1 MARPFELVETT
12 RTHQADALGALEDGR
27 LIPDEQPHPVIE
39 APALPITVEDTGLST
54 KFLGYL
60 VLKVIHVLSLET
72 SADISAHLKLHQS
85 VIEKLLTGLK
95 QQSLVEILGSVSA
108 NVPILRYGLTG
119 AGREAAIVATK
130 QCEYIGPAPVT
141 LASYQSQVDKQSISK
156 ERVTSQALAGSLAH
170 LVIPRQLIRRLGPAV
185 NSARSLLLYG
195 PSGNGK
201 TSVSEA
207 IARAFTQSI
216 YIPYCIEVDGQI
228 IKIFD
233 PTVHSPVTESPGL
246 IGADGEAV
254 NLFKRKDDPRWVK
267 CRRPRLAVGG
277 ELTLDMLDLDFDPIS
292 KYYEAPA
299 QVKATGG
306 VFIIDDFGRQLVQ
319 PKDLLNRWIV
329 PLEKRVDYLTVH
341 TGMKFE
347 MPFDQLV
354 IFSTN
359 IPPNELMD
367 AAQLRRVK
375 YKLRIDPPQFSEYA
389 KIFRRVCEEHKLDMP
404 EGILSYLLNDFY
416 PKTGSGCAAFH
427 PIFIVE
433 HAMATCRFE
442 GMRPCLTLDLVKDAL
457 ANLYIHDQDGDLGSQ
472 TPAGV

>member
-1 MARPFELVETT
+1 MARQFELIDST
-12 RTHQADALGALEDGR
+12 RQSQLADLGELDEGR
-27 LIPDEQPHPVIE
+27 LIPEEKPQAPVE
-39 APALPITVEDTGLST
+39 APALPITIEDTGLSS
-54 KFLGYL
+54 KFLSYL
-60 VLKVIHVLSLET
+60 ILKVIHVLGLET
-72 SADISAHLKLHQS
+72 CPEISAHLKLHQT
-85 VIEKLLTGLK
+85 VIDKLLTGLK
-95 QQSLVEILGSVSA
+95 QQSFVEILGSVSA

-119 AGREAAIVATK
+119 AGREAAFEAAK
-130 QCEYIGPAPVT
+130 QCEYMGPAPVT
-141 LASYQSQVDKQSISK
+141 LAAYQSQVAKQSISR
-156 ERVTSQALAGSLAH
+156 ERVTSLALEGSLSH
-170 LVIPRQLIRRLGPAV
+170 LVIPRQLVRRLGPAV
-185 NSARSLLLYG
+185 NSARALLLYG

-201 TSVSEA
+201 TSISEA
-207 IARAFTQSI
+207 VGRAFTQHI
-216 YIPYCIEVDGQI
+216 YIPHCIEVDGQI

-233 PTVHSPVTESPGL
+233 PTVHSPVPENPGL
-246 IGADGEAV
+246 AAEDAGAV

-329 PLEKRVDYLTVH
+329 PLERRVDYLTVH
-341 TGMKFE
+341 TGKKFE

-389 KIFRRVCEEHKLDMP
+389 KIFRRVCEEHRLDMP

-433 HAMATCRFE
+433 HAIATCRFE

-457 ANLYIHDQDGDLGSQ
+457 ANLYIHDQNGDFGSQ
-472 TPAGV
+472 APAGV

>member
-1 MARPFELVETT
+1 MARPFELIDTT
-12 RTHQADALGALEDGR
+12 RTHQADAQRGLEQGR
-27 LIPDEQPHPVIE
+27 LIPDERPQGPIE
-39 APALPITVEDTGLST
+39 APALPITVEDTGLSG
-54 KFLGYL
+54 KFLGYM
-60 VLKVIHVLSLET
+60 VLKTIHVLGLET
-72 SADISAHLKLHQS
+72 SLAISAHLKVHQS
-85 VIEKLLTGLK
+85 VIDKLLTGLK
-95 QQSLVEILGSVSA
+95 QQAFVEILGSIAA
-108 NVPILRYGLTG
+108 NVPRLRYGLTS
-119 AGREAAIVATK
+119 AGREIATVAVK
-130 QCEYIGPAPVT
+130 QYEYVGPAPVT
-141 LASYQSQVDKQSISK
+141 LDAYQAQVAKQSISK
-156 ERVTSQALAGSLAH
+156 ERVASQALAGSLSH
-170 LVIPRQLIRRLGPAV
+170 LVIPKQLIRRLGPAV
-185 NSARSLLLYG
+185 NSARAVLFYG

-201 TSVSEA
+201 TSISEA
-207 IARAFTQSI
+207 IGRAFTQQI
-216 YIPYCIEVDGQI
+216 YIPYCVEVDGQI
-228 IKIFD
+228 IKVFD
-233 PTVHSPVTESPGL
+233 PTVHSPAAEEPGL
-246 IGADGEAV
+246 IGDDSEAV
-254 NLFKRKDDPRWVK
+254 NVFKRKDDPRWVK
-267 CRRPRLAVGG
+267 CRRPVLSVGG

-306 VFIIDDFGRQLVQ
+306 VFIIDDFGRQLVK

-341 TGMKFE
+341 TGKKFE

-389 KIFRRVCEEHKLDMP
+389 KIFRRVCEEHALEMP

-433 HAMATCRFE
+433 HAIATCRFE
-442 GMRPCLTLDLVKDAL
+442 GMRPSLTLDLVKDAL
-457 ANLYIHDQDGDLGSQ
+457 GNLYIHDQDGDLGCQ

>member
-1 MARPFELVETT
+1 MARPFELIDTT
-12 RTHQADALGALEDGR
+12 HARPADKLGGIEDGR
-27 LIPDEQPHPVIE
+27 LIPDDQPQAPIE
-39 APALPITVEDTGLST
+39 APALPITVEETGLSA

-60 VLKVIHVLSLET
+60 VLKVIHVLGLET
-72 SADISAHLKLHQS
+72 SPDISAHLKLHQS
-85 VIEKLLTGLK
+85 VIDKLLTGLK
-95 QQSLVEILGSVSA
+95 QQSLLEILGSVSA

-141 LASYQSQVDKQSISK
+141 LASYQSQVEKQSISK

-185 NSARSLLLYG
+185 NSARALLLYG

-201 TSVSEA
+201 TSISEA
-207 IARAFTQSI
+207 IARSFTQSI

-233 PTVHSPVTESPGL
+233 PTVHSAVAGSPGRPH
-246 IGADGEAV
+246 DSETV
-254 NLFKRKDDPRWVK
+254 NVLKRKDDPRWVK
-267 CRRPRLAVGG
+267 CRRPHLIVGG
-277 ELTLDMLDLDFDPIS
+277 ELTLNMLDLDFDPIS

-306 VFIIDDFGRQLVQ
+306 VFIVDDFGRQLVQ

-389 KIFRRVCEEHKLDMP
+389 KIFRRVCEDHTLDMP

-433 HAMATCRFE
+433 HALATCRYE

-457 ANLYIHDQDGDLGSQ
+457 ANLYIHDQDGDLGFPA
-472 TPAGV
+472 PAGV